1 MLREASQGIDSWI
14 LSCSRGWGRAE
25 GGARLELESTDWRNL
40 FKGREEAGDDTHQP
54 TAQGGV
60 LGSTCFYM
68 GSNVHDVLW
77 SFVSQSLVPSLA
89 QEGVQEWWEWV
100 DVATIR

>member
-1 MLREASQGIDSWI
+1 MEPGWNWRALTGGIY
-14 LSCSRGWGRAE
+14 SRVGRK
-25 GGARLELESTDWRNL
+25 LELTPTNQL
-40 FKGREEAGDDTHQP
+40 PKGACW
-54 TAQGGV
+54 GV

-77 SFVSQSLVPSLA
+77 SFVSQSLVPSLV
-89 QEGVQEWWEWV
+89 QEGVQEWWEWI